1 MKLGSLLAIDAFVRL
16 GGTGEAA
23 QGLGISQSAVI
34 KSLKQAEQELEL
46 SLATTIQGRL
56 VPTPEAQLLVKHAKS
71 LFGVLKRARHEADMI
86 RVGMADRLRVATVPG
101 LAHSILPPAIK
112 QTRRSLD
119 EAAAVE
125 IMFDHVREHL
135 DAGEADLGISYG
147 PMSRETIA
155 DVALRRSPLVCVL
168 SPEHPLI
175 ARATISRADLDGARL
190 ISYGPDGVSARDS
203 FQEALSGIGLADRIA
218 ITVRHTDTACHLA
231 REGVGIALVDG
242 FVISSNLVEGLA
254 VRPLEASPLVT
265 AYAHHRQG
273 VALDRAARVLLAH
286 LQENPQQ

>member
-1 MKLGSLLAIDAFVRL
+1 
-16 GGTGEAA
+16 
-23 QGLGISQSAVI
+23 
-34 KSLKQAEQELEL
+34 
-46 SLATTIQGRL
+46 
-56 VPTPEAQLLVKHAKS
+56 
-71 LFGVLKRARHEADMI
+71 
-86 RVGMADRLRVATVPG
+86 MADRLRVATVPG

-168 SPEHPLI
+168 WPEHPLI
-175 ARATISRADLDGARL
+175 ARATISRGDLDGARL

>member
-56 VPTPEAQLLVKHAKS
+56 VPTPEAQLLVRHAKS

-175 ARATISRADLDGARL
+175 ARATISRGDLDGARL

-273 VALDRAARVLLAH
+273 VALDRAARVLLAP

>member
-23 QGLGISQSAVI
+23 QGLGISQ
-34 KSLKQAEQELEL
+34 
-46 SLATTIQGRL
+46 
-56 VPTPEAQLLVKHAKS
+56 
-71 LFGVLKRARHEADMI
+71 
-86 RVGMADRLRVATVPG
+86 ATVPG

-175 ARATISRADLDGARL
+175 ARATISRGDLDGARL
-190 ISYGPDGVSARDS
+190 ISYGPDGV
-203 FQEALSGIGLADRIA
+203 
-218 ITVRHTDTACHLA
+218 
-231 REGVGIALVDG
+231 
-242 FVISSNLVEGLA
+242 
-254 VRPLEASPLVT
+254 
-265 AYAHHRQG
+265 
-273 VALDRAARVLLAH
+273 
-286 LQENPQQ
+286 

>member
-56 VPTPEAQLLVKHAKS
+56 VPTPEAQLLVRHAKS

-168 SPEHPLI
+168 WPEHPLI
-175 ARATISRADLDGARL
+175 ARATISRGDLDGARL

>member
-56 VPTPEAQLLVKHAKS
+56 VPTPEAQLLVRHAKS

-175 ARATISRADLDGARL
+175 ACATISRGDLDGARL